1 VLYNGVAERYGVMG
15 FHLISPFTR
24 AAQSLLRVR
33 GVAICAPTM
42 DSTADLIDFIYKRAE
57 DYRHIG
63 TPRYAAAV
71 PPSVG
76 SFHQKPHESWVVE
89 SRFRFTSENF

>member
-1 VLYNGVAERYGVMG
+1 MFYNGVAERYGVMG

-42 DSTADLIDFIYKRAE
+42 DSTADLIDFIYKRAARE
-57 DYRHIG
+57 LG
-63 TPRYAAAV
+63 SGE
-71 PPSVG
+71 SVSLHKREFLIPG
-76 SFHQKPHESWVVE
+76 KISVKPKNPLNHSKQ
-89 SRFRFTSENF
+89 T